1 MKRFTNL
8 LVYAGTREHTA
19 AINRGVNL
27 AIENDARL
35 KLIDVI
41 KPIPAAISR
50 MTDVISSAD
59 LHRLVVDERR
69 DKLLQIAADYSDTGV
84 SIDAVVRVGNTPV
97 EIVREVIEGDH
108 DLVIKSAE
116 GGGTWQRL
124 FGGVA
129 QELMRNCPCPVWV
142 FKPDRHAPFDRVLVA
157 LDLET
162 RDSQHNGL
170 NRDLLDLAHSICQ
183 RDGAQ
188 LHVVTAW
195 DLWME
200 KSLRR
205 RAGDSEVDAINRS
218 IEQRVLASLEL
229 LLAEQEIDSSAAR
242 IHLEHGKPGG
252 VIHEVE
258 REIEADL
265 LVLGTVC
272 RTGVAGL
279 LIGNTAEH
287 VLANADCSVL
297 TLKPAGFVTPV
308 TLVDEGESQSWF
320 GSTDLHAN

>member
-1 MKRFTNL
+1 MKRFKNL
-8 LVYAGTREHTA
+8 LVYAGTREKTA
-19 AINRGVNL
+19 AINRSVDL
-27 AIENDARL
+27 AIENDASL

-41 KPIPAAISR
+41 RPIPASMSR
-50 MTDVISSAD
+50 MTDVISSRD
-59 LHRLVVDERR
+59 LQRLVADERR
-69 DKLLQIAADYSDTGV
+69 DMLLQLAADYSDTGV
-84 SIDAVVRVGNTPV
+84 SIDAGVRVGNAAV
-97 EIVREVIEGDH
+97 EIVREVIEHEH
-108 DLVIKSAE
+108 DLVVKSAE

-142 FKPDRHAPFDRVLVA
+142 FKPDRHAPFDQVLVA
-157 LDLET
+157 LDLES

-170 NRDLLDLAHSICQ
+170 NRDLLDMAHSICR

-188 LHVVTAW
+188 LHIVTAW

-200 KSLRR
+200 KSLRQ

-229 LLAEQEIDSSAAR
+229 LLAEQEIDSETVR
-242 IHLEHGKPGG
+242 IHLEHGRPGG
-252 VIHEVE
+252 VINEVA

-308 TLVDEGESQSWF
+308 TLVDEEESTSWF
-320 GSTDLHAN
+320 GSVDVHAI